1 MISWADGKFDH
12 STTGF
17 ALVGTHSTTACA
29 LCHVNNNYSLT
40 SANTDCMSCHQTAW
54 NSTQTLGGNV
64 PNHVAAA
71 FPTSASACSSC
82 HTITVWAD
90 GKFDH
95 STTGFPLTN
104 SHQLAPAGKVTACTQ
119 CHINGNYTLTIQ
131 PTDCGNSGCHLTTW
145 QTTNNPTHSAAGSAF
160 AAANCSTCHDTIA
173 WTDST
178 FNHAVTGWP
187 LTGSHQLAP
196 AGKVVACTDC
206 HVNNNYT
213 FTSANTDC
221 YGCHQTAWTS
231 TQTLGGAVPNHVAAS
246 FPTALCSTCHDTIS
260 WVDGTFD
267 HSTTGFLLQNSHQ
280 MAPAGKVTA
289 CTQCHINNNYTLT
302 ITQNDCGNSG
312 CHLTTWQ
319 TTNNP
324 THSAA
329 GTAFAAANCSTC
341 HTTITWT
348 TATFDHST
356 TGWALTGNHQMAP
369 AGVITD
375 CTQCHVN
382 SNYTFTS
389 ANTACYGCHTT
400 DWNSTQTLGGVVPN
414 HVAASFPTA
423 LCSTC
428 HDTVLW
434 ADGKFD
440 HSSTGWALTGA
451 HQMPPAAGSKIVGC
465 TDCHVNSNYT
475 FTSANTVC
483 YGCHLAAWNSTQT
496 LGGSVPNHIAA
507 GYPTTC
513 DSCHT
518 TTSWLGATFNHTYFP
533 IPHNG
538 SVCNDCHQ
546 VSTDYSSFTCINCH
560 TRTAHQLTGT
570 NQQHQGVSSYTYTAT
585 SCYGCHKNGGGG

>member
-1 MISWADGKFDH
+1 LDGK
-12 STTGF
+12 
-17 ALVGTHSTTACA
+17 
-29 LCHVNNNYSLT
+29 
-40 SANTDCMSCHQTAW
+40 
-54 NSTQTLGGNV
+54 
-64 PNHVAAA
+64 
-71 FPTSASACSSC
+71 
-82 HTITVWAD
+82 
-90 GKFDH
+90 
-95 STTGFPLTN
+95 
-104 SHQLAPAGKVTACTQ
+104 
-119 CHINGNYTLTIQ
+119 
-131 PTDCGNSGCHLTTW
+131 
-145 QTTNNPTHSAAGSAF
+145 
-160 AAANCSTCHDTIA
+160 
-173 WTDST
+173 
-178 FNHAVTGWP
+178 
-187 LTGSHQLAP
+187 
-196 AGKVVACTDC
+196 
-206 HVNNNYT
+206 
-213 FTSANTDC
+213 
-221 YGCHQTAWTS
+221 
-231 TQTLGGAVPNHVAAS
+231 
-246 FPTALCSTCHDTIS
+246 
-260 WVDGTFD
+260 FD

-289 CTQCHINNNYTLT
+289 CTQCHINSNYSLT

-341 HTTITWT
+341 HSTIAWT

-356 TGWALTGNHQMAP
+356 TGFPLTGNHQMAP

-382 SNYTFTS
+382 SNYNFTS

-465 TDCHVNSNYT
+465 TDCHVNSNYN

-496 LGGSVPNHIAA
+496 LGGAVPNHIAA

-513 DSCHT
+513 DTCHT

-538 SVCNDCHQ
+538 SVCADCHQ

-560 TRTAHQLTGT
+560 TTTAHQQTGT
-570 NQQHQGVSSYTYTAT
+570 NQQHQGVGGYTYTAT
-585 SCYGCHKNGGGG
+585 SCYGCHKNGGG